1 MNQQERDQMRAKHA
15 RHETMND
22 PYCKACNGVD
32 WPCDV
37 IVALDDADQK
47 FKVIEVMGTRL
58 PFYKVVE
65 IFKHYGE
72 AMR

>member
-1 MNQQERDQMRAKHA
+1 
-15 RHETMND
+15 MND

-47 FKVIEVMGTRL
+47 FKVIEAMGTRL
-58 PFYKVVE
+58 PFHKVVE